1 MDIPLYFLEILYLIN
16 IGLLAIYGFNALI
29 LAGLR
34 RWRHNP
40 IPIIDPVSENDWP
53 QVTVQLPIYNERYV
67 IERLIES
74 VAALD
79 YPRNRL
85 QIQVLDDSTDITKD
99 IVSQLVASQ
108 QRKGIDI
115 EHIQRNNRQGY
126 KGGALAFGMKTAK
139 GDFIA
144 IFDADF
150 MPSPEFLKRTIPYFD
165 RDAHTGCVQTRWGH
179 LNRENSLLT
188 RTQANGIDGHFIIEQ
203 ETKSEAGLF
212 LNFNGT
218 AGIWRRKCIE
228 DVGGWHHDTLTE
240 DLDLSYRAQLR
251 GWKIRYLPH
260 ITTPAE
266 LPEHISALKSQ
277 QFRWAKGSIQTA
289 KKLLGELWW
298 SSQPLMVKIE
308 GTIHLTHYA
317 VHPLMM
323 INLLL
328 ILPLLLRE
336 NFLLN
341 IYPVFALAAIG
352 PLFMYMSAMGK
363 RNEPFLRR
371 LFNLLMLVLL
381 GMGLS
386 LNNTRAV
393 GEALLGIQTP
403 FKRTP
408 KYNLHNRQN
417 AEKYHDYPLPKDGSV
432 WIEAL
437 MGIYASGLL
446 FVALSHGNWG
456 LVFWLSLISGGY
468 AYITIISFKQSFEEK
483 RPELSSSASEAF
495 RISAQAT
502 SINTG
507 QDKSLQKSNS

>member
-1 MDIPLYFLEILYLIN
+1 MGIHFIIIEFLYLLN
-16 IGLLAIYGFNALI
+16 IGLLAIYGINALI

-34 RWRHNP
+34 RWRHSS
-40 IPIIDPVSENDWP
+40 IPIIDPDENYDWP
-53 QVTVQLPIYNERYV
+53 QVTVQLPVYNERYV
-67 IERLIES
+67 VERLIES

-79 YPRNRL
+79 YPRDRL
-85 QIQVLDDSTDITKD
+85 HIQVLDDSSDITSEIVSRSVSAFQSRGTDIAH
-99 IVSQLVASQ
+99 V
-108 QRKGIDI
+108 QRSK
-115 EHIQRNNRQGY
+115 RRGY
-126 KGGALAFGMKTAK
+126 KGGALAYGMRFAK

-150 MPSPEFLKRTIPYFD
+150 MPTPGFLKRTIPYFE
-165 RDAHTGCVQTRWGH
+165 RDIEIGCLQTRWGH
-179 LNRENSLLT
+179 LNRENSWLT

-218 AGIWRRKCIE
+218 AGVWRRQCIE
-228 DVGGWHHDTLTE
+228 DAGGWQHDTLTE

-260 ITTPAE
+260 IITPAE
-266 LPEHISALKSQ
+266 LPEKISAFKSQ

-289 KKLLGELWW
+289 RKMLGELWR
-298 SSQPLMVKIE
+298 SSQPLVVKVE

-317 VHPLMM
+317 VHPLMI

-328 ILPLLLRE
+328 IVPLLLGR

-341 IYPVFALAAIG
+341 IYPFFALAAIG
-352 PLFMYMSAMGK
+352 PLFMYLTAMGK
-363 RNEPFLRR
+363 QKVPMLRR

-393 GEALLGIQTP
+393 AEALIGKKTP

-408 KYNLHNRQN
+408 KYNLRNDQYGGKN
-417 AEKYHDYPLPKDGSV
+417 LDYLLPRSGMV
-432 WIEAL
+432 WLEAL
-437 MGIYASGLL
+437 VGLYAVALL
-446 FVALSHGNWG
+446 LVALSQGNWG

-468 AYITIISFKQSFEEK
+468 IYTTLIGFRQSIEEKQAQTLSTVGESFKVAPQTT
-483 RPELSSSASEAF
+483 
-495 RISAQAT
+495 T
-502 SINTG
+502 SHTG
-507 QDKSLQKSNS
+507 QD